1 MPEPGRGWKPYWIW
15 LHFYS
20 TVLPMW
26 WDWELEITPHVMF
39 IKVPDENS
47 IFGSDIPQG

>member
-1 MPEPGRGWKPYWIW
+1 MEAI
-15 LHFYS
+15 LDLVTFLLDS
-20 TVLPMW
+20 FV
-26 WDWELEITPHVMF
+26 VF